1 MKELRGLERRIRLCE
16 CIHLALITPCISLVM
31 ALFVKEENELVWLL
45 MALGAIIPVQLIRFI
60 CDRVGNPVKKA
71 LLSLAVAAAASLL
84 TLRRYY
90 WMCYLACCIPIL
102 LSGLILPRQKNR
114 LIFTTPTLI
123 ALIPIIL
130 IYALGK
136 IYPKPL
142 LCVVS
147 VVQAA
152 LVTLN
157 YFLYMN
163 QTRLLE
169 DISTAV
175 IGMKANV
182 SVTGM
187 IRHNRQ
193 FFMGFL
199 LLAALILVAV
209 PLLMQ
214 PREQEKHEPLPES
227 TGSAEPEETPE
238 PEPPEEKNY
247 RESPDGKPL
256 NIEQILDYGPYI
268 IAFLIPA
275 GGVVGFIAL
284 IWMLITSITKQKSSS
299 LEVEDGMTIERL
311 KRESVPKEKEQ
322 LIGYE
327 KKIRRHYERLI
338 KSRTTEKASLAVM
351 TPTEL
356 EQTAEICG
364 DGAETIHDIYSRTRY
379 SAEPASREGYVAF
392 KNAVRK
398 LPAPAGRKNDSK
410 PQQEA

>member
-123 ALIPIIL
+123 ALLPMIL
-130 IYALGK
+130 IYALGRV
-136 IYPKPL
+136 YPKPL

-284 IWMLITSITKQKSSS
+284 IWMLITSITKRKDGP
-299 LEVEDGMTIERL
+299 LEIEDGMTVERL
-311 KRESVPKEKEQ
+311 KPERVPREKER
-322 LIGYE
+322 LYGYE
-327 KKIRRHYERLI
+327 KKIRRGYEKLI
-338 KSRTTEKASLAVM
+338 KARVPGKTPLAAK

-356 EQTAEICG
+356 EQAAELGG
-364 DGAETIHDIYSRTRY
+364 DSAETIHTIYCLTHY
-379 SAEPASREGYVAF
+379 SGEPVTKESYAAF
-392 KNAVRK
+392 KEAVRTVSAQQDAK
-398 LPAPAGRKNDSK
+398 DDPN
-410 PQQEA
+410 PQE

>member
-1 MKELRGLERRIRLCE
+1 MKELKGLERRIRLCE
-16 CIHLALITPCISLVM
+16 CVHLALITPCISLVM

-84 TLRRYY
+84 TLWRYY

-102 LSGLILPRQKNR
+102 ISGLILPRQKNR

-123 ALIPIIL
+123 ALLPLIL
-130 IYALGK
+130 IYALGRV
-136 IYPKPL
+136 YPKPL

-157 YFLYMN
+157 YFLYLN

-182 SVTGM
+182 SVSGV
-187 IRHNRQ
+187 IRHNRK
-193 FFMGFL
+193 FFLGFL

-214 PREQEKHEPLPES
+214 PREQEKHEPLPEA

-247 RESPDGKPL
+247 RESPDGKRL

-284 IWMLITSITKQKSSS
+284 IWMLITSITKRKDGP
-299 LEVEDGMTIERL
+299 LEVEDGMTVERL
-311 KRESVPKEKEQ
+311 KPERVPREKER
-322 LIGYE
+322 LYGYE
-327 KKIRRHYERLI
+327 KKIRRGYEKLI
-338 KSRTTEKASLAVM
+338 KARVPGKTPLAAK

-356 EQTAEICG
+356 EQAAELGG
-364 DGAETIHDIYSRTRY
+364 DGAETIHTIYCLTRY
-379 SAEPASREGYVAF
+379 SGEPATKESYAAF
-392 KNAVRK
+392 KEAVRTVSAQQDAK
-398 LPAPAGRKNDSK
+398 DGSD
-410 PQQEA
+410 PQE

>member
-123 ALIPIIL
+123 ALLPMIL
-130 IYALGK
+130 IYALGRV
-136 IYPKPL
+136 YPKPL

-187 IRHNRQ
+187 IRHNRE

-284 IWMLITSITKQKSSS
+284 IWMLITSITKRKDGP
-299 LEVEDGMTIERL
+299 LEVEDGMTVERL
-311 KRESVPKEKEQ
+311 KPERVPREKER
-322 LIGYE
+322 LYGYE
-327 KKIRRHYERLI
+327 KKIRRGYEKLI
-338 KSRTTEKASLAVM
+338 KARVPGKTPLAAK

-356 EQTAEICG
+356 EQAAELGG
-364 DGAETIHDIYSRTRY
+364 DSAETIHTIYCLTRY
-379 SAEPASREGYVAF
+379 SGEPVTKESYAAF
-392 KNAVRK
+392 KEAVRTVSAQQDAK
-398 LPAPAGRKNDSK
+398 DDPN
-410 PQQEA
+410 PQE

>member
-71 LLSLAVAAAASLL
+71 LLSLAVAAAA
-84 TLRRYY
+84 TVGTIWHYY

-102 LSGLILPRQKNR
+102 ISGLLLPRQKNR

-284 IWMLITSITKQKSSS
+284 IWMLITSITKRKDGP
-299 LEVEDGMTIERL
+299 LEVEDGMTVERL
-311 KRESVPKEKEQ
+311 KPERVPREKER
-322 LIGYE
+322 LYGYE
-327 KKIRRHYERLI
+327 KKIRRGYEKLI
-338 KSRTTEKASLAVM
+338 KARVPGKTPLAAK

-356 EQTAEICG
+356 EQAAELGG
-364 DGAETIHDIYSRTRY
+364 DSAETIHTIYCLTRY
-379 SAEPASREGYVAF
+379 SGEPATKESYAAF
-392 KNAVRK
+392 KEAVRTVSAQQDAK
-398 LPAPAGRKNDSK
+398 DDPN
-410 PQQEA
+410 PQE